1 MGTVDGRG
9 YDGQQE
15 YTICDAYM
23 QCHSI
28 LTILKPVF
36 FSMNS
41 TDSLCLQLA
50 QVPRSPDLAIFV
62 STMTTTTEPITLPLC
77 MRVG

>member
-1 MGTVDGRG
+1 MNMGTVDGRG

-28 LTILKPVF
+28 LTILKPFFFNEFNRFVVF
-36 FSMNS
+36 
-41 TDSLCLQLA
+41 TT
-50 QVPRSPDLAIFV
+50 RSGA
-62 STMTTTTEPITLPLC
+62 
-77 MRVG
+77 